1 MNTVGEPTHGSRGRK
16 NRVRIATTVN
26 GTVVEHE
33 VEPRLRLADFVRQ
46 ELQLTGT
53 NIGCGHGVCGACTVL
68 FDGQTVKSCLLFAVQ
83 ADGHE
88 ITTIEGVTPVD
99 DLDEV
104 QRALKANFAFQ
115 CGYCSPG
122 FVLAIRQLLD
132 RYEDPSEEEIRFA
145 LGGNVCRCSGY
156 VNIVRAVQQLARE
169 RVGVGA

>member
-1 MNTVGEPTHGSRGRK
+1 VTVDAKRTDYANGGS
-16 NRVRIATTVN
+16 VRIVTTVN
-26 GTVVEHE
+26 GGTVERE
-33 VEPRLRLADFVRQ
+33 VEPRLRLTDFVRQ

-68 FDGQTVKSCLLFAVQ
+68 LDGQTVKSCLMFAVQ

-99 DLDEV
+99 DLNEI

-122 FVLAIRQLLD
+122 FVLAIQQLLE
-132 RYEDPSEEEIRFA
+132 RYENPSEEEIRFA

-156 VNIVRAVQQLARE
+156 INIVRAVQQLARE
-169 RVGVGA
+169 RVKVGT

>member
-1 MNTVGEPTHGSRGRK
+1 VK
-16 NRVRIATTVN
+16 IVTTVN
-26 GTVVEHE
+26 GRTIEHE

-68 FDGQTVKSCLLFAVQ
+68 LDGQTVKSCLLFAVQ

-99 DLDEV
+99 DLNDI
-104 QRALKANFAFQ
+104 QSALKANFAFQ
-115 CGYCSPG
+115 CGYCAPG
-122 FVLAIRQLLD
+122 FVLAIQQLLE
-132 RYEDPSEEEIRFA
+132 RYQNPSEEEIRFA

-156 VNIVRAVQQLARE
+156 INIVRAVQQLARE
-169 RVGVGA
+169 RVKVGA